1 MDPVL
6 YSSSLIGFG
15 WRKLKRKFNV
25 NQRMQ
30 NRIWNQRRIY
40 GHHQTG
46 GQNEGGGPPKTHF
59 VYFSNG
65 CLPPQSSRVPPD
77 GCWSNVECYWRL
89 GGKTEPE
96 VECHPV
102 VSAESWLCWKVH
114 WTWVYDPVVCSSCVT
129 SGESATTETAE
140 VLGSRGGGS
149 RERRPAAGAPGSE
162 KPYKLG
168 CKWMGSKQLR
178 LHRELS

>member
-102 VSAESWLCWKVH
+102 VSAESWLCWKV
-114 WTWVYDPVVCSSCVT
+114 TLLIIQMELTPFVVNLTLLAQVNEQLT
-129 SGESATTETAE
+129 
-140 VLGSRGGGS
+140 V
-149 RERRPAAGAPGSE
+149 
-162 KPYKLG
+162 KLN
-168 CKWMGSKQLR
+168 Q
-178 LHRELS
+178 

>member
-6 YSSSLIGFG
+6 YSWSLIGFG

-46 GQNEGGGPPKTHF
+46 RQNKGGGPPKTHF

-65 CLPPQSSRVPPD
+65 CLPPPAQQGASGWVLVQCGMLLEIGRQ
-77 GCWSNVECYWRL
+77 NRT
-89 GGKTEPE
+89 GGRMAP
-96 VECHPV
+96 
-102 VSAESWLCWKVH
+102 
-114 WTWVYDPVVCSSCVT
+114 SCVRILT
-129 SGESATTETAE
+129 VLESHTADNPN
-140 VLGSRGGGS
+140 GINTFF
-149 RERRPAAGAPGSE
+149 
-162 KPYKLG
+162 
-168 CKWMGSKQLR
+168 C
-178 LHRELS
+178 